1 MTSTSPPHS
10 PSSPTA
16 HQPYQQLADADHCF
30 PPSSSSA
37 SITPGRARSGS
48 RTFSVVQED
57 ERRERHR
64 ERESSVERDRRRAE
78 AENALEGRI
87 SDEALRNQ
95 LNQPDEGMSMTEL
108 RAEMETL
115 LSLRRRSMS
124 QPATVDPDLPPT
136 APPTSAPPPSASKR
150 PQLTL
155 TITPPTEG
163 PGGAPISP
171 TAPSPAETGTL
182 VRRRSS
188 VSGRLPSEHPLPIPP
203 VPSPPNN
210 PHVAHSPFAPSD
222 SAQSAQDLFW
232 LPASLHPE
240 LAPQE
245 FKAFIREQTR
255 PEALARRSSLS
266 LGAPGTGGR
275 GVGRRVSLLRGE
287 YKPKKDDGVGEEKE
301 PTQTGA
307 DGVKRTASDGGAGR
321 GSRNRRSTLNFEE
334 LTIKDLQRLEE
345 LAAKAEAEGA
355 GADADEGERL
365 GRVLRRSLSLNPHRV
380 AAAAAAAGAT
390 FGGQPLGPETIEE
403 EALSSEEAPIIV
415 PPPGQILRRNARTKI
430 RKGSTGEWV
439 GGGRVG
445 GPAGG
450 SRFGSR
456 RTRSSTSETGV
467 GLGSTLSSTEDDAM
481 SAGDVSFESMES
493 EEVRAAGGMMA
504 GEGLAPVVLTDEG
517 AVVGPSPSPSPPSSD
532 SQHVEVP
539 QHQAIPHEEV
549 VAPQEAPLPPI
560 PHPQV
565 EQPYVEEPTAHAPE
579 PAPSLGLPPVGA
591 PIEVQHQPH
600 QPEPP
605 QPELPS
611 RHAISPASAE
621 YDWSTHNLQYQQPQP
636 QAPPPPSEPQYTVH
650 PGHSSR
656 QSFSDVPPPQAV
668 PVPLP
673 ERKESPSPP
682 PSRPESPKPS
692 GKEKKSGWSRLLG
705 KDDDKKKK
713 GKGKEKDTSA
723 GGEAEKESSS
733 SSGFFGGL
741 FGRKKSDTD
750 HPPPPVLTPVV
761 APEARL
767 PPPPPTA
774 SGALLPNGRYANF
787 YRLPIHVERA
797 VYRLSHIKLANPRRP
812 LYEQVLI
819 SNLMFWYLGLIQ
831 KPVQPPP
838 AAQPVPI
845 PGMRNQQAPPSNAS
859 SSPPHDAAQGDAGRS
874 ATSPPQQK
882 RTGLNKPGRGGRTA
896 ETPMRTP
903 SYEVQNQQL
912 AEEQQQHYRQQ
923 QHQQLSQSHPQPSHS
938 ITKTLFA
945 APLSSSSN
953 PGDPKSRSPDRTSA
967 PAQLYPSRTPSNSVE
982 GGEDDDDDDRP
993 LAQYGS
999 QPAPQQAPYRESYPQ
1014 SNRPTPVAA
1023 YPSHEPGFQ
1032 VTSRTRRVSGGGGSS
1047 EGHGSGSGH
1056 LSASFDPQ
1064 SASPVPSHQRRPSA
1078 VSDKSFDAGE
1088 IYEAYAPAPD
1098 SPSALSH
1105 ASMELAP
1112 PPKSPPRAPSPTL
1125 QPLQPHQQPPSPDL
1139 AAGGGGAG
1147 KPPLLGTVAP
1157 RGSSLKALM
1166 GEKGKKA
1173 AAAVGVGGGVRSR

>member
-1 MTSTSPPHS
+1 MTPTPAPHS
-10 PSSPTA
+10 PSSPSIS
-16 HQPYQQLADADHCF
+16 HQPYQHLSDADHCF
-30 PPSSSSA
+30 PPSDSSSA
-37 SITPGRARSGS
+37 IPPGRARSGS
-48 RTFSVVQED
+48 RTYKEVQED
-57 ERRERHR
+57 ERRERER
-64 ERESSVERDRRRAE
+64 KRESSIERDRQRAE

-87 SDEALRNQ
+87 SDDALREQ

-124 QPATVDPDLPPT
+124 QPATVDPDLPPN
-136 APPTSAPPPSASKR
+136 APPTSPSPPSATTKR

-188 VSGRLPSEHPLPIPP
+188 VSQRLPSEHPLPIPP
-203 VPSPPNN
+203 VPSPSTF
-210 PHVAHSPFAPSD
+210 PHQAHVGHSPFAPSD
-222 SAQSAQDLFW
+222 SASSAQDLFW

-245 FKAFIREQTR
+245 FKAFIRDQTR

-266 LGAPGTGGR
+266 PGTAGR

-287 YKPKKDDGVGEEKE
+287 YKPRQDDGVGENEEKPPGVE
-301 PTQTGA
+301 
-307 DGVKRTASDGGAGR
+307 GVKRTASDGGAGR

-345 LAAKAEAEGA
+345 LAAKAEAEGV

-390 FGGQPLGPETIEE
+390 FGNQPLGPAPIEE
-403 EALSSEEAPIIV
+403 EALSSDEAPIIV

-445 GPAGG
+445 GPSGG

-456 RTRSSTSETGV
+456 RTRSSASETSVGV
-467 GLGSTLSSTEDDAM
+467 GVPSSTEDDAM
-481 SAGDVSFESMES
+481 SAGDVSFESMDS
-493 EEVRAAGGMMA
+493 EEVRAVVGFAGVT
-504 GEGLAPVVLTDEG
+504 GEGRETLSPVVLVDGG
-517 AVVGPSPSPSPPSSD
+517 AVVGLSPSPSPPSSD

-539 QHQAIPHEEV
+539 PPQQVPLVEV
-549 VAPQEAPLPPI
+549 VPLQHEAPLPPI
-560 PHPQV
+560 PQPQV
-565 EQPYVEEPTAHAPE
+565 EERSADEQEAPAQDAAVVPGFPLVGDPVEPQPPFQPG
-579 PAPSLGLPPVGA
+579 PS
-591 PIEVQHQPH
+591 
-600 QPEPP
+600 
-605 QPELPS
+605 QPELPP
-611 RHAISPASAE
+611 RHAIAPSSAE
-621 YDWSTHNLQYQQPQP
+621 YDWATHNLQYQQPQP
-636 QAPPPPSEPQYTVH
+636 IPPPPPVEPQYTVH
-650 PGHSSR
+650 PGHSPR
-656 QSFSDVPPPQAV
+656 QPFSDAPPPQAV
-668 PVPLP
+668 PIPLP

-682 PSRPESPKPS
+682 QSRPESPKPS

-713 GKGKEKDTSA
+713 GKGKEKDSS
-723 GGEAEKESSS
+723 GGETEKEKEKESS

-741 FGRKKSDTD
+741 FGRKKSDVD
-750 HPPPPVLTPVV
+750 HAPPPVPAPVV
-761 APEARL
+761 APEARM

-845 PGMRNQQAPPSNAS
+845 PGMRNQQQSG
-859 SSPPHDAAQGDAGRS
+859 SSPSPSHDSSPNDPSRS
-874 ATSPPQQK
+874 ATPPPQQK
-882 RTGLNKPGRGGRTA
+882 RGSLNKPGRGGRTA
-896 ETPMRTP
+896 ETPVRTP

-912 AEEQQQHYRQQ
+912 AEEQQQHHYRQQ
-923 QHQQLSQSHPQPSHS
+923 QHQQLSQSHLQPSHS
-938 ITKTLFA
+938 ITKSLFA
-945 APLSSSSN
+945 PPLSSSSTSIA
-953 PGDPKSRSPDRTSA
+953 PGDTKSPGPDRTSA
-967 PAQLYPSRTPSNSVE
+967 PAQLYPSRTPQNSVE
-982 GGEDDDDDDRP
+982 DEDDDRP
-993 LAQYGS
+993 LGQYQQHLPPPEAQ
-999 QPAPQQAPYRESYPQ
+999 QVPYRESYPQ
-1014 SNRPTPVAA
+1014 SNRPTPVTA
-1023 YPSHEPGFQ
+1023 YPPHEPGFQ
-1032 VTSRTRRVSGGGGSS
+1032 VTSRSRRVSGGSSS
-1047 EGHGSGSGH
+1047 EGHGSASGH
-1056 LSASFDPQ
+1056 LTAGSLDSQ
-1064 SASPVPSHQRRPSA
+1064 SASSVPSHQRRPSA

-1088 IYEAYAPAPD
+1088 IYEAYAPSPS
-1098 SPSALSH
+1098 SPSAAQPL
-1105 ASMELAP
+1105 ELAP
-1112 PPKSPPRAPSPTL
+1112 PPKSPPRAPTPTL
-1125 QPLQPHQQPPSPDL
+1125 QPMQPPSPDL
-1139 AAGGGGAG
+1139 SVAG

-1173 AAAVGVGGGVRSR
+1173 AAAVGVGSGGLRSR